1 MLELIVPYLLRMRM
15 EKQSLTEKEAL
26 TQIHASELYRQL
38 EREETKIWYFKYSY
52 FMGNVVGRKIE
63 QAYYLFRRSLSMDK
77 NEAGMN
83 GKNVIDLFNLYRVI
97 DYIGDY
103 YEALHTAGRQY
114 FIDDINIYIEVR
126 QSSMG

>member
-1 MLELIVPYLLRMRM
+1 MNFIVYC
-15 EKQSLTEKEAL
+15 
-26 TQIHASELYRQL
+26 I
-38 EREETKIWYFKYSY
+38 EEY
-52 FMGNVVGRKIE
+52 
-63 QAYYLFRRSLSMDK
+63 K

-103 YEALHTAGRQY
+103 YEVLHTAGRQY
-114 FIDDINIYIEVR
+114 IIDDINIYIEVR

>member
-1 MLELIVPYLLRMRM
+1 
-15 EKQSLTEKEAL
+15 
-26 TQIHASELYRQL
+26 
-38 EREETKIWYFKYSY
+38 
-52 FMGNVVGRKIE
+52 MGNVVGRKIE